1 MHAKL
6 LAAPAALALLG
17 GSLVGLPVLAA
28 GGAPPTAAV
37 PSARA
42 VADIPADLLPVY
54 QSAAAR
60 CPGLPWTVLAA
71 VGKVE
76 TDHGRHGGAVLDA
89 GTGVVAPPIVGPTL
103 DGHGGTAAIR
113 DTDGGAWDGDTVWD
127 HAVGP
132 MQFVPAT
139 WRAWRVEGS
148 GDGGRD
154 PHNAYDAIPTAA
166 DYLCGGA
173 AELVDVRAALLRY
186 NNSSAYVDEV
196 LAVAAAYDSSGV
208 GGPISCGPHT
218 VDAPAPS
225 ALVLAVIAD
234 ACSQLGDP
242 YQWGAGRVDDPDPPA
257 FDCSGLTWWAFN
269 QNGVVLAFTADTQFD
284 DPDAVAV
291 PAGPGQ
297 LGALLPGDL
306 VFFTY
311 GRLPPGNA
319 DHVAIYL
326 GGGAVVE
333 ALNTDTP
340 VAIRDISSDGSV
352 IGATRPGTTS

>member
-6 LAAPAALALLG
+6 LTAPAALALLA
-17 GSLVGLPVLAA
+17 GSLIGLPVLAA
-28 GGAPPTAAV
+28 GGAPPTAVV

-54 QSAAAR
+54 QSAASR
-60 CPGLPWTVLAA
+60 CRGLPWTVLAA

-76 TDHGRHGGAVLDA
+76 TDHGRHRGAVLDA
-89 GTGVVAPPIVGPTL
+89 DTGAVAPPIVGPTL
-103 DGHGGTAAIR
+103 DGSGGTAAIR
-113 DTDGGAWDGDTVWD
+113 DTDGGAWDGDTLWD

-132 MQFVPAT
+132 MQFIPGT
-139 WRAWRVEGS
+139 WRTWGVDGS
-148 GDGGRD
+148 GDGARD

-166 DYLCGGA
+166 DYLCRGA
-173 AELVDVRAALLRY
+173 GEIVDVRAALLRY
-186 NNSSAYVDEV
+186 NNSSAYVQQV
-196 LAVAAAYDSSGV
+196 LAVAAAYESSGV
-208 GGPISCGPHT
+208 GGPISCGAHT
-218 VDAPAPS
+218 TDASAPS

-269 QNGVVLAFTADTQFD
+269 QNGVVLPFTADTQFD
-284 DPDAVAV
+284 DPNAVAV

-297 LGALLPGDL
+297 LDALLPGDL
-306 VFFTY
+306 VFFNY
-311 GRLPPGNA
+311 GRLPPGDA

-326 GGGAVVE
+326 GMGLVVE
-333 ALNTDTP
+333 ALNTNTP
-340 VAIRDISSDGSV
+340 VAVRDITNDGSV
-352 IGATRPGTTS
+352 IGATRPRTTS